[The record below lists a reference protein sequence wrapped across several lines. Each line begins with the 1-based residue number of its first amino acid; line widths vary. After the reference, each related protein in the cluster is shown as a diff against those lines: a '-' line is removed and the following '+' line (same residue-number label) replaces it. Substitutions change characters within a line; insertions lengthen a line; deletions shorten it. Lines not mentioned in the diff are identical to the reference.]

1 MKKLS
6 FAQKMVVSL
15 ISGLV
20 IGLVFLL
27 LRQHLSVHNP
37 GAWSAINQWLFADIT
52 AEGNENALGLF
63 YIVGQV
69 FVRSLQLVIVPMVFT
84 SITLAMVHIKD
95 TEKLGRISF
104 KTIRGFLTTSIAA
117 LLMASIIGY
126 AVMKLGWFNVSQLA
140 IEGATG
146 ATGSNPL
153 NVLLNM
159 FPNNLAGT
167 FTSNTS
173 VLAIVFLS
181 VCLGLIINR
190 YHNELT
196 LMQKLVEEINK
207 IVTVFLNFVIQTLAP
222 VSVALLLIRTIA
234 SYGVDYLKPAAIYML
249 VTTFSLLLFLTV
261 GYALFIQLM
270 VKINPLPFVRKI
282 SEVAIFGFSTS
293 SSAATLPLNMKVAQE
308 ELGVDKDI
316 TSFVLPLGMTI
327 NMNGTAIMQVIAAIF
342 VASSAGYQLSYWNI
356 LTISVLAL
364 VASVGTPAAPGAGGV
379 ILFTILSGMGYS
391 NPASLAAY
399 ALILAI
405 NRPIEMLVTAL
416 NVVGDSAT
424 AIYVAN
430 SENQL
435 DTQTYFNEAVNAN
448 AVEA

>member
-6 FAQKMVVSL
+6 FAQKMVASL

-37 GAWSAINQWLFADIT
+37 DAWSAINQWLFADIT

-69 FVRSLQLVIVPMVFT
+69 FVRLLQLVIVPMVFT

-117 LLMASIIGY
+117 LFMASIIGY

-196 LMQKLVEEINK
+196 LMQKFVEEINK
-207 IVTVFLNFVIQTLAP
+207 IVIVFLNFVIQTLAP

-270 VKINPLPFVRKI
+270 AKINPLPFVRKI

>member
-1 MKKLS
+1 
-6 FAQKMVVSL
+6 MVASL

-37 GAWSAINQWLFADIT
+37 DAWSAINQWLFADIT

-69 FVRSLQLVIVPMVFT
+69 FVRLLQLVIVPMVFT

-117 LLMASIIGY
+117 LFMASIIGY

-196 LMQKLVEEINK
+196 LMQKFVEEINK
-207 IVTVFLNFVIQTLAP
+207 IVIVFLNFVIQTLAP

-270 VKINPLPFVRKI
+270 AKINPLPFVRKI